1 MKDAIQSYNKEVKI
15 MTIPTKW
22 YISDCTSEV
31 YPTSKM
37 DAGTF
42 YLPTNIQYNEEDK
55 IYYYQE
61 YRFTMPINYDVPA
74 DVSDALAN
82 ELDMYSKQFGKRIYE
97 LENSQVEQDK
107 KASEID
113 MAILGLMDT
122 ILTMQ
127 SQQ

>member
-1 MKDAIQSYNKEVKI
+1 
-15 MTIPTKW
+15 MTIPNNW

-61 YRFTMPINYDVPA
+61 YRFTMPIHYEVPA
-74 DVSDALAN
+74 EVSDALAN
-82 ELDMYSKQFGKRIYE
+82 ELDVYSKQFGKRILY
-97 LENSQVEQDK
+97 LENSQATQDNELKEVNK
-107 KASEID
+107 KAAETD
-113 MAILGLMDT
+113 QAILGLMDT

-127 SQQ
+127 TQP

>member
-1 MKDAIQSYNKEVKI
+1 
-15 MTIPTKW
+15 MTIPNQW

-42 YLPTNIQYNEEDK
+42 YLPVNIQYNEEDK

-61 YRFTMPINYDVPA
+61 YRFTMPIDYEVPA
-74 DVSDALAN
+74 EVSDALAN
-82 ELDMYSKQFGKRIYE
+82 ELDIYSKQFGKRIYE
-97 LENSQVEQDK
+97 LENSQTAQDK
-107 KASEID
+107 KASETD

-127 SQQ
+127 TQP

>member
-1 MKDAIQSYNKEVKI
+1 
-15 MTIPTKW
+15 MTIPNNW
-22 YISDCTSEV
+22 YISDCASEV

-42 YLPTNIQYNEEDK
+42 YLPNNIQYNEEDK

-61 YRFTMPINYDVPA
+61 YRFTMPIDYEVPA
-74 DVSDALAN
+74 EVSDTLA
-82 ELDMYSKQFGKRIYE
+82 EQLDIYSKQFGKRIYE

-127 SQQ
+127 TQP

>member
-1 MKDAIQSYNKEVKI
+1 
-15 MTIPTKW
+15 MTIPNNW

-97 LENSQVEQDK
+97 LENSQTAQDK
-107 KASEID
+107 KASETD

-127 SQQ
+127 AQP

>member
-74 DVSDALAN
+74 EVSDALA
-82 ELDMYSKQFGKRIYE
+82 EQLDIYSKQFGKRIYE

-107 KASEID
+107 KASETD

-127 SQQ
+127 TQP

>member
-1 MKDAIQSYNKEVKI
+1 
-15 MTIPTKW
+15 MTIPNNW

-61 YRFTMPINYDVPA
+61 YRFTMPIDYEVPSEI
-74 DVSDALAN
+74 SDALAN
-82 ELDMYSKQFGKRIYE
+82 ELDVYSKQFGKRILS
-97 LENSQVEQDK
+97 LENSQATQDNELKEVNK
-107 KASEID
+107 KAAETD
-113 MAILGLMDT
+113 QAILGLMDT

-127 SQQ
+127 TQP

>member
-1 MKDAIQSYNKEVKI
+1 
-15 MTIPTKW
+15 MTISTNW
-22 YISDCTSEV
+22 YLSECTSEV

-42 YLPTNIQYNEEDK
+42 YLPVNIQYNEEDK

-82 ELDMYSKQFGKRIYE
+82 ELDMYSKQFGKRILS
-97 LENSQVEQDK
+97 LENGQAEVNK
-107 KASEID
+107 KASETD

-122 ILTMQ
+122 ILSMQ
-127 SQQ
+127 STEQ

>member
-1 MKDAIQSYNKEVKI
+1 
-15 MTIPTKW
+15 MTIPNNW
-22 YISDCTSEV
+22 YIADCSSMV

-37 DAGTF
+37 DTGTF
-42 YLPTNIQYNEEDK
+42 YLPVNIRYQEEDK
-55 IYYYQE
+55 TYIYQE

-74 DVSDALAN
+74 EVSDALASQ
-82 ELDMYSKQFGKRIYE
+82 LDIYSKQFGKRIYE
-97 LENSQVEQDK
+97 LENSQAEQDK
-107 KASEID
+107 KASETD

>member
-1 MKDAIQSYNKEVKI
+1 

-22 YISDCTSEV
+22 YVSDCTSEV

-42 YLPTNIQYNEEDK
+42 YLPVNIRYQEEDK
-55 IYYYQE
+55 TYIYQE
-61 YRFTMPINYDVPA
+61 YRFTMPIDYEVPA
-74 DVSDALAN
+74 EVSDVLAN
-82 ELDMYSKQFGKRIYE
+82 ELDMYSKQFGKRILS
-97 LENSQVEQDK
+97 LENGQAEQDK
-107 KASEID
+107 KASETD

-127 SQQ
+127 SQP

>member
-1 MKDAIQSYNKEVKI
+1 
-15 MTIPTKW
+15 MTIPNNW

-55 IYYYQE
+55 IYYYKE

-82 ELDMYSKQFGKRIYE
+82 ELDMYSKQFGKHIYE
-97 LENSQVEQDK
+97 LENSQTAQDK
-107 KASEID
+107 KASETD

-127 SQQ
+127 AQP

>member
-1 MKDAIQSYNKEVKI
+1 
-15 MTIPTKW
+15 MTILNKW

-61 YRFTMPINYDVPA
+61 YRFTMPIDYEVPA
-74 DVSDALAN
+74 EVSDALAN
-82 ELDMYSKQFGKRIYE
+82 ELDIYSKQFGKRIYE

-107 KASEID
+107 KASETD

-127 SQQ
+127 AQP

>member
-1 MKDAIQSYNKEVKI
+1 

-42 YLPTNIQYNEEDK
+42 YLPVNIRYQEEDK
-55 IYYYQE
+55 TYIYQE
-61 YRFTMPINYDVPA
+61 YRFTMPIDYEVPSEI
-74 DVSDALAN
+74 SDALAN
-82 ELDMYSKQFGKRIYE
+82 ELDVYSKQFGKRILS
-97 LENSQVEQDK
+97 LENSQATQDNELKEVNK
-107 KASEID
+107 KASETD
-113 MAILGLMDT
+113 QAILGLMDT

-127 SQQ
+127 TQP

>member
-1 MKDAIQSYNKEVKI
+1 
-15 MTIPTKW
+15 MTIPNNW
-22 YISDCTSEV
+22 YIADCTSEV

-61 YRFTMPINYDVPA
+61 YRFTMPIDYEVPSEI
-74 DVSDALAN
+74 SDALAN
-82 ELDMYSKQFGKRIYE
+82 ELDVYSKQFGKRILS
-97 LENSQVEQDK
+97 LENSQATQDNELKEVNK
-107 KASEID
+107 KASETD
-113 MAILGLMDT
+113 QAILGLMDT

-127 SQQ
+127 TQP

>member
-1 MKDAIQSYNKEVKI
+1 
-15 MTIPTKW
+15 MTIPNNW

-42 YLPTNIQYNEEDK
+42 YLPNNIQYNEEDK

-61 YRFTMPINYDVPA
+61 YRFTMPIDYEVPA
-74 DVSDALAN
+74 EVSDTLA
-82 ELDMYSKQFGKRIYE
+82 EQLDIYSKQFGKRIYE

-127 SQQ
+127 TQP

>member
-1 MKDAIQSYNKEVKI
+1 
-15 MTIPTKW
+15 MTIPNNW

-42 YLPTNIQYNEEDK
+42 YLPTNIQYNEETK
-55 IYYYQE
+55 VYSYQE
-61 YRFTMPINYDVPA
+61 YRFTMPIDYEVPA
-74 DVSDALAN
+74 EVSDTLA
-82 ELDMYSKQFGKRIYE
+82 EQLDIYSKQFGKRIYE

-127 SQQ
+127 TQP

>member
-1 MKDAIQSYNKEVKI
+1 
-15 MTIPTKW
+15 MTIPNKW

-61 YRFTMPINYDVPA
+61 YRFTMPIDYEVPSEI
-74 DVSDALAN
+74 SDALAN
-82 ELDMYSKQFGKRIYE
+82 ELDVYSKQFGKRILS
-97 LENSQVEQDK
+97 LENSQATQDNELKEVNK
-107 KASEID
+107 KAAETD
-113 MAILGLMDT
+113 QAILGLMDT

-127 SQQ
+127 MQP

>member
-1 MKDAIQSYNKEVKI
+1 
-15 MTIPTKW
+15 MTIPNNW

-61 YRFTMPINYDVPA
+61 YRFTMPIGYEVPA
-74 DVSDALAN
+74 EVSDTLA
-82 ELDMYSKQFGKRIYE
+82 EQLDIYSKQFGKRIYE
-97 LENSQVEQDK
+97 LENSQAEQDK

-127 SQQ
+127 TQP

>member
-1 MKDAIQSYNKEVKI
+1 
-15 MTIPTKW
+15 MTIPNNW

-42 YLPTNIQYNEEDK
+42 YLPNNIQYNEEVK

-61 YRFTMPINYDVPA
+61 YRFTMPIDYEVPA
-74 DVSDALAN
+74 EVSDTLA
-82 ELDMYSKQFGKRIYE
+82 EQLDIYSKQFGKRIYE

-127 SQQ
+127 TQP

>member
-1 MKDAIQSYNKEVKI
+1 

-61 YRFTMPINYDVPA
+61 YRFTMPIDYEVPSEI
-74 DVSDALAN
+74 SDALAN
-82 ELDMYSKQFGKRIYE
+82 ELDVYSKQFGKRILS
-97 LENSQVEQDK
+97 LENSQATQDNELKEVNK
-107 KASEID
+107 KAAETD
-113 MAILGLMDT
+113 QAILGLMDT

>member
-1 MKDAIQSYNKEVKI
+1 
-15 MTIPTKW
+15 MTILNQW

-42 YLPTNIQYNEEDK
+42 YLPVNIQYNEEDK

-97 LENSQVEQDK
+97 LENSQTVQDK
-107 KASEID
+107 KASETD

-127 SQQ
+127 AQP

>member
-1 MKDAIQSYNKEVKI
+1 
-15 MTIPTKW
+15 MTIPNQW

-55 IYYYQE
+55 IYYYKE

-97 LENSQVEQDK
+97 LENSQTAQDK
-107 KASEID
+107 KASETD

-127 SQQ
+127 AQP

>member
-1 MKDAIQSYNKEVKI
+1 
-15 MTIPTKW
+15 MTIPNKW

-61 YRFTMPINYDVPA
+61 YQSTTKFQQRYPMHWQMSLTFTAN
-74 DVSDALAN
+74 SLASAF
-82 ELDMYSKQFGKRIYE
+82 MSWKTVR
-97 LENSQVEQDK
+97 
-107 KASEID
+107 
-113 MAILGLMDT
+113 
-122 ILTMQ
+122 
-127 SQQ
+127 

>member
-74 DVSDALAN
+74 EVSDVLA
-82 ELDMYSKQFGKRIYE
+82 EQLDIYSKQFGKRIYE

-107 KASEID
+107 KASETD

>member
-1 MKDAIQSYNKEVKI
+1 
-15 MTIPTKW
+15 MTIPNNW

-42 YLPTNIQYNEEDK
+42 YLPVNIRYQEEDK
-55 IYYYQE
+55 TYIYQE

-74 DVSDALAN
+74 EVSDALA
-82 ELDMYSKQFGKRIYE
+82 EQLDIYSKQFGKRILS
-97 LENSQVEQDK
+97 LENSQATQDNELKEVNK
-107 KASEID
+107 KAAETD
-113 MAILGLMDT
+113 QAILGLMDT

-127 SQQ
+127 TQQ

>member
-1 MKDAIQSYNKEVKI
+1 
-15 MTIPTKW
+15 MTIPNKW

-42 YLPTNIQYNEEDK
+42 YLPNNIQYNEEDK

-74 DVSDALAN
+74 EVSDTLA
-82 ELDMYSKQFGKRIYE
+82 EQLDIYSKQFGKRIYE

-127 SQQ
+127 TQP

>member
-1 MKDAIQSYNKEVKI
+1 
-15 MTIPTKW
+15 MTISTNW
-22 YISDCTSEV
+22 YLSECTSEV

-42 YLPTNIQYNEEDK
+42 YLPVNIQYNEEDK

-61 YRFTMPINYDVPA
+61 YRFTMPIDYEVPA
-74 DVSDALAN
+74 EVSDALAN
-82 ELDMYSKQFGKRIYE
+82 ELDIYSKQFGKRIYE
-97 LENSQVEQDK
+97 LENSQTAQDK
-107 KASEID
+107 KASETD

-127 SQQ
+127 AQP

>member
-1 MKDAIQSYNKEVKI
+1 
-15 MTIPTKW
+15 MTIPNNW

-61 YRFTMPINYDVPA
+61 YRFTMPINYEVPA

-82 ELDMYSKQFGKRIYE
+82 ELDKYSKQFGKRILS
-97 LENSQVEQDK
+97 LENGQAEQDK
-107 KASEID
+107 KAAETD
-113 MAILGLMDT
+113 QAI
-122 ILTMQ
+122 
-127 SQQ
+127 

>member
-1 MKDAIQSYNKEVKI
+1 
-15 MTIPTKW
+15 MTIPNNW
-22 YISDCTSEV
+22 YVSDCTSEV

-61 YRFTMPINYDVPA
+61 YRFTMPINYEVPA

-82 ELDMYSKQFGKRIYE
+82 ELDMYSKQFGKRILS
-97 LENSQVEQDK
+97 LENGQAEQDK

-127 SQQ
+127 TQP

>member
-1 MKDAIQSYNKEVKI
+1 
-15 MTIPTKW
+15 MTIPNNW
-22 YISDCTSEV
+22 YISDFTSEV

-74 DVSDALAN
+74 EVSDTLA
-82 ELDMYSKQFGKRIYE
+82 EQLDIYSKQFGKRIYE

-127 SQQ
+127 TQP